1 MNFGPGSTRP
11 GPFAGEVTWV
21 TGASSGI
28 GRALALAFAHAG
40 ANVILSARDRAALEQ
55 VRAEC
60 PDPQAVAIL
69 PFDLARLDDLPMVA
83 SLALRAWGRVNCL
96 VHNAGV
102 ALRGRLWETPLE
114 LDQRIMATNYF
125 GPLAITKAILPSM
138 LARRSGRIVVISSL
152 SGKYG
157 VPQLSAYAA
166 AKHALHGGFDSL
178 RAEVHAQG
186 VQVTIIVP
194 GVIRTAILEHA
205 LTPSGAFYGRSKPE
219 YQRGMAPEECARR
232 ILRAVAAGKQE
243 VVIGG
248 LERLTV
254 PFYRFFPRAFA
265 AFIRSHPVRWGE
277 RFWALLPGVHRHHD
291 TPAPPA

>member
-1 MNFGPGSTRP
+1 MSHRSA
-11 GPFAGEVTWV
+11 PFAGEVAWV

-28 GRALALAFAHAG
+28 GRELALAFARAG
-40 ANVILSARDRAALEQ
+40 AHVILSARGRSALEA

-60 PDPQAVAIL
+60 PHPASVAIL
-69 PFDLARLDDLPMVA
+69 PFDLARLDDLPMAA
-83 SLALRAWGRVNCL
+83 SLALRGWGRVDIL

-114 LDQRIMATNYF
+114 LDQRIMAINYF
-125 GPLAITKAILPSM
+125 GPLALTKAVLPTM
-138 LARRSGRIVVISSL
+138 LARRSGRIVVVSSL

-166 AKHALHGGFDSL
+166 AKHALHGCFDSL
-178 RAEVHAQG
+178 RAEVHDQG
-186 VQVTIIVP
+186 VQVTIAVP
-194 GVIRTAILEHA
+194 GVIQTAILEHA

-219 YQRGMAPEECARR
+219 YERGMHPAECARR

-248 LERLTV
+248 LESLTV
-254 PFYRFFPRAFA
+254 PFHRFFPRAFA
-265 AFIRSHPVRWGE
+265 SFIRSHPSRWAA
-277 RFWALLPGVHRHHD
+277 RWRAKLPRSGQGRQE
-291 TPAPPA
+291 PSAPP